1 MLMVIGEEVGEG
13 VWLWPGKGEE
23 EHYSL
28 VVNSSW
34 EPEALTVTGLQMFQG
49 MWLLVPTLYKSS
61 FPCPQNGLTIHFFV
75 PT

>member
-1 MLMVIGEEVGEG
+1 MLMVIGEEVGDG
-13 VWLWPGKGEE
+13 VGLWPGKGEE

-49 MWLLVPTLYKSS
+49 MCLLVSTLYK
-61 FPCPQNGLTIHFFV
+61 L
-75 PT
+75 